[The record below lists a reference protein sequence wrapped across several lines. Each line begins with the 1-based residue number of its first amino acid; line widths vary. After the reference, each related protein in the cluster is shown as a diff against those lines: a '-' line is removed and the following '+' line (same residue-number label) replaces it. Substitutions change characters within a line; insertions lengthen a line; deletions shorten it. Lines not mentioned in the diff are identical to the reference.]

1 MAIIQISKIQHRTGA
16 NVDLPQ
22 LAEGEL
28 GFATDERRLYI
39 GNDPNLF
46 PPSGNATTTQTEI
59 LTEVSVLNWS
69 KIGGTANTQI
79 SLNGPVGNGQVLV
92 SNANTWVNAGGTSN
106 IKIDLGNANN
116 VVMRGGLN
124 GYVLT
129 TDGTG
134 NLTWEGT
141 GVGTFRIQDISK
153 TNPAVVTTIND
164 NTVVTGIP
172 LTIIG
177 VSGMTQISTA
187 GENGTNKYYGVKLT
201 NTTFSLYSDA
211 ALANAVNSTGF
222 TPAVSNTGN
231 IICSFYQA
239 GTGVPGGANTQI
251 QFQDTA
257 GLFGGSANL
266 TFNKDTN
273 NLALNGNANITR
285 ITTTLVTS
293 ANLIGSIGL
302 GAGNANPGNFTTVAA
317 NSTIS
322 ATGNVT
328 GGNLRTTGQIS
339 AGGVI
344 TAAGLNTLGNAN
356 IGNLSLTGI
365 VKGNLIPEVDLA
377 QNLGSPTQRWKEL
390 YLSGNTIYLGDTSIT
405 ANANGISSNV
415 LTAENANLGNLVNAN
430 FISATFTADSS
441 SQPNITTV
449 GTLTDLSV
457 QGTTSLGDVSNVRIT
472 GGFSDYTLITDGLG
486 NLSWS
491 PIVLPDI
498 VAGNTNQI
506 QYNVNDGLAAS
517 ANLTFTPATSTLQT
531 VTISATGNINGTNLN
546 ISNNII
552 SNSNIRG
559 ANISSTGT
567 VLANGNIQGAN
578 LFANTLISTAGNVN
592 ANVIF
597 SNSAN
602 LQGNVLANNLNAVN
616 AINANGNITGQNL
629 RTNGIVSANGNITG
643 ANLLT
648 SGNVSASGAVN
659 AEQVNAGN
667 ISVSGNIV
675 SNNLII
681 NNEISSTGN
690 ITSDNYI
697 LGNGAFLTGINLGNQ
712 SGLNQIVNG
721 TSNVSIPSVNGDVR
735 IGSGGVANV
744 VRVTNTGLSVTGNI
758 TATGTLSTG
767 GLSSGALSANGNIS
781 GTNLSTAGN
790 LSVTGNA
797 NVGPLGV
804 AGALSVGGAVTAAS
818 GSVVGQL
825 SVGGNIIGQNANL
838 GNLARANF
846 FQGDGSLLT
855 NLTIGAGTQ
864 LLNGSSNVT
873 VAANGNVSVGAGGV
887 ANVQT
892 VTSQGVA
899 VIGTFSANGNV
910 TGGNLIT
917 TGAVSASGN
926 LSANNVNAAGFLS
939 ASGNILGLN
948 INAAGN
954 ISASGNISATTNIT
968 AAGNLVAGNAILGNA
983 NVTGVISTVGVV
995 ANGNVTAAN
1004 LNATGNLSVTSN
1016 VNANNISITGNIVA
1030 AGNIGIQ
1037 NVNATS
1043 VTASGNVSAGNA
1055 TLGNSVTANFFLG
1068 NVRGNLF
1075 NGTTSIAVPSA
1086 NANVAISVNNT
1097 ANVVV
1102 ISQNTLAVTGTLSV
1116 TGSSNVNIVNANT
1129 VNVTTVNATT
1139 VNSSVISASGNVQG
1153 GNLSTAG
1160 NLTVA
1165 ANTNLANTTVTGQLS
1180 ATGNI
1185 VGGNLLTTG
1194 IISTTANVFANE
1206 LDANTAE
1213 IIGNVNAGNLVTSGA
1228 VTATGLVRGA
1238 TVSAVANIT
1247 AGNVVSANNLSAT
1260 TNLTVG
1266 NLANVANLISTTNI
1280 SAFGNVKSNIVN
1292 ANTLLINSA
1301 ATLNNLSVSNFVH
1314 SNLIPNIDD
1323 TYYLGIPSNSWHSL
1337 AVSNSGISIGQT
1349 SLTSNVNELTINAS
1363 NTIIP
1368 SAIVSDLLI
1377 GNYANFGDIGNLT
1390 ILGGNAGDV
1399 ISTNGNGNISFTNV
1413 LDIIPAAGG
1422 NTEIQFNDN
1431 GNFNASS
1438 ALRFFKSNGVTSGT
1452 FAGNASRLFGI
1463 VGANI
1468 TGQVAN
1474 AVVATTVTFPSQ
1486 ANITAVGNLSSL
1498 SVVGNLRAGNANLG
1512 NLAVANYLTGVLTS
1526 SNQPNITNL
1535 GNLNNL
1541 TVSNIAG
1548 VVDFEYTSNVTL
1560 GQISNLHIAGG
1571 LSNQYITTDGSG
1583 NLYWSSPVATSVI
1596 NGLSGM
1602 NVEQNGNIV
1611 FTVAGFGNRF
1621 RIEQSTF
1628 SSNVQGL
1635 FNEAVNFYSTVNLGT
1650 VANVRILGGQTGQ
1663 VLTTTGV
1670 AGQIGWASAPA
1681 TQSIVNGNSSI
1692 IVGPNTNI
1700 RVSVAGSPNVT
1711 QFTNAGI
1718 ITGVVSATGI
1728 VNTGLANLGN
1738 VSNVKIQGGN
1748 ANSILTTDGSGNL
1761 YFASA
1766 PIAPSIA
1773 NGLSNVTVDLSGN
1786 VRTSVAGT
1794 ANVFIVANTGITVNG
1809 RSNLGP
1815 VSNVTIT
1822 GGSANQLL
1830 STDGTGNLTWV
1841 ASPPTSQISNGTSNL
1856 TISQN
1861 GNLVAIATGT
1871 TALNISNL
1879 GINVFGS
1886 INATGNINTDIS
1898 KLKITGGVANRIL
1911 IAADTT
1917 GNLVWGNLPAA
1928 NQIVGGNSNVSVNPN
1943 ANVTIGV
1950 TGVANVVVVSSN
1962 RVNIAGDLAITGNA
1976 NLTGTDALNIPGG
1989 NAGDVLSTDG
1999 AGNLS
2004 FVTPSVGTA
2013 IVNGSSN
2020 VRIPTS
2026 ASNITFAVSGTPNV
2040 FVLSPQLANLTGNL
2054 SVTGNA
2060 NINGSVNLGSALSA
2074 SGNVIGSNLIT
2085 AGAVSAT
2092 GNITTSANLSVTGT
2106 ATVTGQLNTGAVT
2119 LGNLMSGSGNIS
2131 ITGNINGNNIIGNAL
2146 STTGNVN
2153 GNNVTAGANVNAGN
2167 VFVINTISAAGNIA
2181 AATNITAAGSMSAI
2195 GNITADG
2202 FIGNGALLT
2211 NVTANVARIA
2221 NGVSN
2226 INIPVAN
2233 GNISVTVGGAS
2244 VATISPG
2251 NFSITPDTGI
2261 GGNLSVFENITAGN
2275 RITANGN
2282 LSAAGN
2288 ITGSFLFGNGAFL
2301 TGVNTDIYNDSNV
2314 ANYLPNYTGN
2324 LGNVTNINASGII
2337 NTSGLR
2343 VSYLSV
2349 SSNTTLTTTRAGALI
2364 DVVNSSYQIILPTP
2378 VGNQGVNYTFRLRT
2392 FNQLVTL
2399 ITPSGTF
2406 EGSGYTGTG
2415 TIIISYNIGQF
2426 FYVYSDG
2433 ARYIISARIESE
2445 TGAGLRV
2452 RANVQSTS
2460 TTTGALV
2467 VTGGAGFSGNIYSG
2481 GNAVI
2486 SGALQIG
2493 GSFVAT
2499 AANITQVTG
2508 NIFGRNTSNIVIT
2521 NGDTGNGEI
2530 AIRAGGSIIQTINNA
2545 NVTVNGNIT
2554 AFGNVSASGNFT
2566 APFANITGNVTTPT
2580 LIVNTITSNAATPAN
2595 STTNIFAN
2603 SIRTANIIQANGSI
2617 ILGGLLGL
2625 HANGNITNVDNLQV
2639 SNVNA
2644 QNITAP
2650 VFNTGNISVSGNV
2663 VANGVI
2669 HSNNVGTG
2677 NNFRVGNS
2685 VWLGDLNTSDSLAV
2699 RSQQNPT
2706 VGYITFGSDKT
2717 AKLGRSGTAALT
2729 WDSNLSVGGTI
2740 TANNFVG
2747 NINVANTD
2755 LSANSFT
2762 SNTFTGGNFNGRLI
2776 TTVTGANVVE
2786 MIRANIAGPTNADYF
2801 SVDVGGTNQDFGYVS
2816 FNTGDNGSEPIFF
2829 RQYNGPNIQRQ
2840 VTLLDQS
2847 GNTSFPGNLS
2857 ANGNIAAGNL
2867 IGNLTAFI
2875 AAPQTANIINAVM
2888 AGSDYFRLQIG
2899 GNLSDQGYVAL
2910 DVGDEGTESIIFR
2923 QFTGSNFATELRR
2936 VTLLNAQ
2943 GNAIF
2948 PQTISA
2954 NGFLGTSLSV
2964 SGNITGANISG
2975 NISTTGNINAG
2986 NFIGNL
2992 NGTTANAVN
3001 HTGGNVS
3008 VTGSVFGN
3016 IHTGNTVSVTGT
3028 VTASSLV
3035 GNVSACAIAVTS
3047 LTGTTASLSGNI
3059 TANSFSSTSTGTGNN
3074 FAIGNRA
3081 FIGDINVA
3089 DTVIIKGQNN
3099 PANAFIIFGT
3109 GNNSQTLGRVGTNAL
3124 TYTGN
3129 FSATGDVIANN
3140 FVGNIN
3146 IGNADINAN
3155 SFTSNDFYGGNFF
3168 GTLTTN
3174 TITGSNTFQLIR
3186 SNVADNDFFRVVVGG
3201 TGVDQG
3207 YVSFDTGDGG
3217 NEPIYF
3223 RQYNGANIQ
3232 RTLTLLDSAGNT
3244 LLPGNLSTSANV
3256 TSNNFIGNL
3265 RSQPL
3270 LAAANANII
3279 SGSIATTDEFRIQVG
3294 GTGVSSGFMSLD
3306 TSTTNGIEDPI
3317 YVRQYNTNFSGQFGS
3332 LIRTL
3337 TLLDQNGN
3345 SIFPGNVS
3353 IQGNATLLSGLSVVG
3368 TISAPQ
3374 ISTTG
3379 SISTG
3384 QTISATGNI
3393 TTSSFLNAG
3402 TVSATGTIKGS
3413 VLSATGDVR
3422 ADVNISASG
3431 NITATNRVNA
3441 SLISATGNINAGAN
3455 ISAAGNIVG
3464 SSLIGNVSASAA
3476 SITSLTGTTVSV
3488 TGNVT
3493 GNIVV
3498 SNATGTG
3505 NNFRVGARAWI
3516 GEVNVNDT
3524 IIVQGQQNA
3533 ANGYII
3539 FGNGNNSQYLGR
3551 AGTGALTY
3559 TGDFSATGD
3568 IIANNFVGNIS
3579 IGNADVNANSFN
3591 SNNFFGGNFVGLL
3604 TTTNLTGTTNA
3615 NLILA
3620 NIASSDYFKLTVGG
3634 TALNQGFVAFDV
3646 GDDGTEQI
3654 LFRQYNGANVQNQVT
3669 LLDAAGNTTLPNSLS
3684 VTSNINLGG
3693 NISTSGNITANVING
3708 NVQVSVTGTTT
3719 ANVITASIATG
3730 DFFRLQVGGTGSD
3743 QGFAS
3748 LDIAD
3753 NGTEPIYVRQYVN
3766 VGGNAFGS
3774 ILRQATLLGASGQT
3788 ILPGDL
3794 SVGGNLS
3801 AAGNIVTTSNF
3812 TVANLSA
3819 TGNVLASQRISATG
3833 NITTASNI
3841 SAVGSI
3847 VGGSFSTT
3855 GTITSTSNIAGA
3867 NLTTSGQVSATGN
3880 ITGLN
3885 VITGNVSATG
3895 NVNAPNHIGTTV
3907 SVTGN
3912 ITGANLFGNL
3922 TATSAVITN
3931 STGTTVSVTG
3941 SVTGATV
3948 ISSATSTG
3956 QNFRVGT
3963 TTWLGDIG
3971 VVDTLML
3978 SSQGNAANGYIV
3990 FGNGNNSA
3998 KLGRAGTGPLTY
4010 SGDMSLTGN
4019 LTAGNVLANF
4029 SLTGDVNA
4037 NSFTSNN
4044 FFGGNLN
4051 GTLTCNTLTGTQTA
4065 NLILANIA
4073 TSDYFRV
4080 TVGGTAADSGFVS
4093 FDVGDNGNESIFFR
4107 QYTGASTITREIT
4120 LLDAAG
4126 NTSLPGNLS
4135 VVGNINTANNITA
4148 NSFIGNLS
4156 ISVSGTTTA
4165 NIINTTI
4172 AGNDYFRMQVGGTGP
4187 ESGFVSLDTANE
4199 GNEPIYVRQYIST
4212 QPNPYNAIN
4221 RQLTLLDSTGQTI
4234 LPGNL
4239 SVAGNTTLSNLS
4251 ATGNIVGNFVAPSL
4265 TGTSNANVIS
4275 GVIATDD
4282 YFRIQVG
4289 GTSANAGFLSIDT
4302 ADNGNEP
4309 IYVRQ
4314 YSTSGGNPFGS
4325 LTRELTLLDATGNTV
4340 VPGNLQISGA
4350 NSTQLVNGTIGSYR
4364 IGYRGHP
4371 VQTLNTSYTITVND
4385 PGLTLLF
4392 SGQSGGALL
4401 NIPTDATANLPLGSE
4416 IRIINGDA
4424 AQTIAVTPAIGV
4436 TMRYQGSTGSRILS
4450 TYADTSLIKVAA
4462 NTWFINGYGIT

>member
-46 PPSGNATTTQTEI
+46 PPSNTSVTTQTEI

-116 VVMRGGLN
+116 VIMRGGLN

-129 TDGTG
+129 TDGAG

-177 VSGMTQISTA
+177 VSGMTQIATA
-187 GENGTNKYYGVKLT
+187 GENSTNKYYGVKLT
-201 NTTFSLYSDA
+201 NKTFSLYSDP

-222 TPAVSNTGN
+222 TPAVANTGN

-293 ANLIGSIGL
+293 ANLVGSIGL

-322 ATGNVT
+322 ATGNIT

-365 VKGNLIPEVDLA
+365 VKGNLIPEVDLE
-377 QNLGSPTQRWKEL
+377 QNLGAPDKRWKEL
-390 YLSGNTIYLGDTSIT
+390 YLSGNTIYLGNTSIT
-405 ANANGISSNV
+405 SDANGISSNV
-415 LTAENANLGNLVNAN
+415 LTAENANLGNLINAN

-449 GTLTDLSV
+449 GTLTGLDV
-457 QGTTSLGDVSNVRIT
+457 AGITNLGDVSNVRIT
-472 GGFSDYTLITDGLG
+472 GGYPDYTLITDGLG
-486 NLSWS
+486 NLAWG

-517 ANLTFTPATSTLQT
+517 PNLTFTPATSTLQT
-531 VTISATGNINGTNLN
+531 VTISATGNINSANLN

-552 SNSNIRG
+552 SSSNIRG

-597 SNSAN
+597 SNTAN
-602 LQGNVLANNLNAVN
+602 FTG
-616 AINANGNITGQNL
+616 NGNITGQNL
-629 RTNGIVSANGNITG
+629 RTAGVVSANGNITG

-648 SGNVSASGAVN
+648 SGNVSTSGAVN
-659 AEQVNAGN
+659 AVQVNAGN

-675 SNNLII
+675 SNNLIV

-758 TATGTLSTG
+758 TANGTLSVG
-767 GLSSGALSANGNIS
+767 ALSSGALTANGNIS
-781 GTNLSTAGN
+781 GTNLSGTGN
-790 LSVTGNA
+790 LSITGNA

-804 AGALSVGGAVTAAS
+804 GGALSVGGIVTAAS

-864 LLNGSSNVT
+864 LLNGTSNVT

-887 ANVQT
+887 ANVQ
-892 VTSQGVA
+892 VVSSQGVA
-899 VIGTFSANGNV
+899 VIGTLSANGNV

-917 TGAVSASGN
+917 TGVVSASGN
-926 LSANNVNAAGFLS
+926 LFANNVNAAGFLS

-954 ISASGNISATTNIT
+954 ISATGSISTTANIT
-968 AAGNLVAGNAILGNA
+968 AAGNFAANNATLGNA

-1004 LNATGNLSVTSN
+1004 LNATGNLSVASN
-1016 VNANNISITGNIVA
+1016 VNANNISITGNVLA
-1030 AGNIGIQ
+1030 AGNITIQ
-1037 NVNATS
+1037 NVSATS
-1043 VTASGNVSAGNA
+1043 VTATGNVSASNA
-1055 TLGNSVTANFFLG
+1055 TLGNAVTANFFLG

-1075 NGTTSIAVPSA
+1075 NGTTSIIVPAA

-1097 ANVVV
+1097 TNVVV
-1102 ISQNTLAVTGTLSV
+1102 VTQNTLAITGNLSA
-1116 TGSSNVNIVNANT
+1116 TGNANVNIVNANT
-1129 VNVTTVNATT
+1129 ANVTTVNAGA
-1139 VNSSVISASGNVQG
+1139 VNSSTISASGTVQAA
-1153 GNLSTAG
+1153 NLSTAG
-1160 NLTVA
+1160 NLTVG
-1165 ANTNLANTTVTGQLS
+1165 ANSNLANTTITGQLS
-1180 ATGNI
+1180 VTANI
-1185 VGGNLLTTG
+1185 IGGNLLTAG
-1194 IISTTANVFANE
+1194 SVSTSANV
-1206 LDANTAE
+1206 DAN
-1213 IIGNVNAGNLVTSGA
+1213 IINSNTENVTGNATVGNLISNGV

-1238 TVSAVANIT
+1238 NISAVANIT
-1247 AGNVVSANNLSAT
+1247 AGNVVSANNIT
-1260 TNLTVG
+1260 TSNNLTVG

-1280 SAFGNVKSNIVN
+1280 SAYGNVKSNIVN
-1292 ANTLLINSA
+1292 ANTLVINA
-1301 ATLNNLSVSNFVH
+1301 NATLNNLSVSSFVQ
-1314 SNLIPNIDD
+1314 SNLIPNVDD
-1323 TYYLGIPSNSWHSL
+1323 AYYLGIPSNSWHSL
-1337 AVSNSGISIGQT
+1337 AVSDSGISIGQT
-1349 SLTSNVNELTINAS
+1349 SLTANVTELTITAT

-1368 SAIVSDLLI
+1368 SASLTDLNVA
-1377 GNYANFGDIGNLT
+1377 NYANLGFVSNLR

-1399 ISTNGNGNISFTNV
+1399 LSTDGNGIVSYANV
-1413 LDIIPAAGG
+1413 LTIVPAAGG

-1431 GNFNASS
+1431 GDFNASPS
-1438 ALRFFKSNGVTSGT
+1438 LRFYKSNGVTSGT

-1463 VGANI
+1463 TGANI
-1468 TGQVAN
+1468 TGQVPN

-1512 NLAVANYLTGVLTS
+1512 NLAVANFLTGVLTS
-1526 SNQPNITNL
+1526 SNQPNITNI

-1548 VVDFEYTSNVTL
+1548 VVNFEYTSNVTL

-1635 FNEAVNFYSTVNLGT
+1635 FNEAVSFYSTVSLGT
-1650 VANVRILGGQTGQ
+1650 VANIRILGGQTGQ

-1681 TQSIVNGNSSI
+1681 TQSIVNGNSNI
-1692 IVGPNTNI
+1692 VVGPNTNI
-1700 RVSVAGSPNVT
+1700 RVSVAGTPNVVYFT
-1711 QFTNAGI
+1711 QFGI
-1718 ITGVVSATGI
+1718 ETGVLRTTDI
-1728 VNTGLANLGN
+1728 INTNLARLGN
-1738 VSNVKIQGGN
+1738 VANVKIYGGN
-1748 ANSILTTDGSGNL
+1748 ANGILTTDGTGNL
-1761 YFASA
+1761 FFASA
-1766 PIAPSIA
+1766 PIAPTIA
-1773 NGLSNVTVDLSGN
+1773 NGLSNVTVDLSGD

-1794 ANVFIVANTGITVNG
+1794 PNVFIVANTGITVNG
-1809 RSNLGP
+1809 RSNLG
-1815 VSNVTIT
+1815 SNANVIIT
-1822 GGSANQLL
+1822 GGGANQLL
-1830 STDGTGNLTWV
+1830 STDGTGNLSWV
-1841 ASPPTSQISNGTSNL
+1841 SSPPTSQISNGTSNL

-1861 GNLVAIATGT
+1861 GNIVAVATGT

-1879 GINVFGS
+1879 GINVNGA
-1886 INATGNINTDIS
+1886 INATGNINTDINR
-1898 KLKITGGVANRIL
+1898 LKITGGVANRIL
-1911 IAADTT
+1911 IAADAN
-1917 GNLVWGNLPAA
+1917 GNLAWGTLPAA
-1928 NQIVGGNSNVSVNPN
+1928 NQIAGGNSNVSVNPN

-1950 TGVANVVVVSSN
+1950 TGVPNVVVVSSN
-1962 RVNIAGDLAITGNA
+1962 RVNITGDLSVIGNA
-1976 NLTGTDALNIPGG
+1976 NLANIDSLNIPGG

-1999 AGNLS
+1999 TGNLS
-2004 FVTPSVGTA
+2004 FVTPSVGTS

-2020 VRIPTS
+2020 VRIPAS

-2060 NINGSVNLGSALSA
+2060 NINGNVNLGSALSA
-2074 SGNVIGSNLIT
+2074 AGNVIGSNLIT
-2085 AGAVSAT
+2085 AGAVTAT
-2092 GNITTSANLSVTGT
+2092 GNISTSLNLSVTGS
-2106 ATVTGQLNTGAVT
+2106 ATVTGQLNTGVVT

-2131 ITGNINGNNIIGNAL
+2131 ITGNITGNRILGNTL
-2146 STTGNVN
+2146 STTGDIT
-2153 GNNVTAGANVNAGN
+2153 GNNLVAGANANVGN
-2167 VFVINTISAAGNIA
+2167 LFATNTVSAAGNIA
-2181 AATNITAAGSMSAI
+2181 AATNITAAGSISAI
-2195 GNITADG
+2195 GNITADR

-2233 GNISVTVGGAS
+2233 GNITVTVGGAS

-2275 RITANGN
+2275 RITANGTIT
-2282 LSAAGN
+2282 AVGN
-2288 ITGSFLFGNGAFL
+2288 ITGNYLFGNGAFL
-2301 TGVNTDIYNDSNV
+2301 TGVNTDIYNDANV

-2324 LGNVTNINASGII
+2324 ISSVNNITASGIV

-2343 VSYLSV
+2343 VSYLST
-2349 SSNTTLTTTRAGALI
+2349 SSNTTLTANRAGALV

-2378 VGNQGVNYTFRLRT
+2378 VGNQGVNFTFRLRQSGQ
-2392 FNQLVTL
+2392 FVTL

-2415 TIIISYNIGQF
+2415 TVIISYAIGQF

-2433 ARYIISARIESE
+2433 SKYIISARIESE

-2452 RANVQSTS
+2452 RTGVQSTS

-2499 AANITQVTG
+2499 GANITQVTG
-2508 NIFGRNTSNIVIT
+2508 NVFGRTTSNIVIT

-2530 AIRAGGSIIQTINNA
+2530 AIRAGGAIIQTINNA

-2554 AFGNVSASGNFT
+2554 ATGNISASGNFA
-2566 APFANITGNVTTPT
+2566 APFANVTGNVTTPT
-2580 LIVNTITSNAATPAN
+2580 IIVNTITSNATNNAN

-2603 SIRTANIIQANGSI
+2603 SVTAGLLSANGSVVVNNLI
-2617 ILGGLLGL
+2617 GI
-2625 HANGNITNVDNLQV
+2625 HANGNITNVQNLQV

-2663 VANGVI
+2663 VANGVV

-2685 VWLGDLNTSDSLAV
+2685 VWLGDRNTSDSLAV
-2699 RSQQNPT
+2699 RGQQNDT
-2706 VGYITFGSDKT
+2706 VGYVTFGSDST
-2717 AKLGRSGTAALT
+2717 AKLGRSGTGPLT
-2729 WDSNLSVGGTI
+2729 WNSNLSVSGTI

-2776 TTVTGANVVE
+2776 TTVTGANTVE

-2816 FNTGDNGSEPIFF
+2816 FNTGDNGSEPIYF
-2829 RQYNGPNIQRQ
+2829 RQYNGSNIQRQ

-2847 GNTSFPGNLS
+2847 GNTTFPGNIS
-2857 ANGNIAAGNL
+2857 TTGNVAASNL

-2875 AAPQTANIINAVM
+2875 GAPQTANIINAVM
-2888 AGSDYFRLQIG
+2888 AGSDAFRLQIG

-2910 DVGDEGTESIIFR
+2910 DVGDENTESIIFR
-2923 QFTGSNFATELRR
+2923 QFAGANFATEIRR
-2936 VTLLNAQ
+2936 VTLLNSQ
-2943 GNAIF
+2943 GNATF
-2948 PQTISA
+2948 PQTVSA
-2954 NGFLGTSLSV
+2954 TGFLGTSLSV
-2964 SGNITGANISG
+2964 SGSITGATISG
-2975 NISTTGNINAG
+2975 TISTTGNINAG
-2986 NFIGNL
+2986 NFVGNL
-2992 NGTTANAVN
+2992 SATLANATVFN
-3001 HTGGNVS
+3001 GASINLTSSANVAQ
-3008 VTGSVFGN
+3008 GSVIAN
-3016 IHTGNTVSVTGT
+3016 VYAGNTVSVTGT
-3028 VTASSLV
+3028 ISGSSLIGNLTASAS
-3035 GNVSACAIAVTS
+3035 NVTS
-3047 LTGTTASLSGNI
+3047 RTGGNISVTGNI
-3059 TANSFSSTSTGTGNN
+3059 TANNVSTVSDGTGNN
-3074 FAIGNRA
+3074 YAVGNDA
-3081 FIGDINVA
+3081 FIGDANVA
-3089 DTVIIKGQNN
+3089 DTILIKGQSN
-3099 PANAFIIFGT
+3099 PGNGFIIFGT
-3109 GNNSQTLGRVGTNAL
+3109 ANNSQTLGRSGTGPL

-3129 FSATGDVIANN
+3129 ISATGTITANN
-3140 FVGNIN
+3140 FVGNFN
-3146 IGNADINAN
+3146 IAGSDLTAN
-3155 SFTSNDFYGGNFF
+3155 SFTGNNYYGGNFF
-3168 GTLTTN
+3168 GKLTTN
-3174 TITGSNTFQLIR
+3174 TITGSNTAEIIR
-3186 SNVADNDFFRVVVGG
+3186 SNIADNDYFRVIVGG
-3201 TGVDQG
+3201 TGTDQG
-3207 YVSFDTGDGG
+3207 YVSFETGDGG

-3223 RQYNGANIQ
+3223 RQYNGATIQNEVTLLDSTGNSIFENITANNFVGNLRVTTPTVFTNTSIVSGTMASTDGFRLVIGGSATNQ
-3232 RTLTLLDSAGNT
+3232 GFVNIDTTDGSSNSPTPITFRQFSGLAYNSLVRTLTLLDNNGNSVFPGNITASGNVSA
-3244 LLPGNLSTSANV
+3244 LGNLSVSGNITVPQLNAGGNISTS
-3256 TSNNFIGNL
+3256 GN
-3265 RSQPL
+3265 
-3270 LAAANANII
+3270 
-3279 SGSIATTDEFRIQVG
+3279 
-3294 GTGVSSGFMSLD
+3294 
-3306 TSTTNGIEDPI
+3306 
-3317 YVRQYNTNFSGQFGS
+3317 
-3332 LIRTL
+3332 
-3337 TLLDQNGN
+3337 
-3345 SIFPGNVS
+3345 
-3353 IQGNATLLSGLSVVG
+3353 
-3368 TISAPQ
+3368 ISAA
-3374 ISTTG
+3374 
-3379 SISTG
+3379 
-3384 QTISATGNI
+3384 QTISAIGNI
-3393 TTSSFLNAG
+3393 NTSSTLNAT
-3402 TVSATGTIKGS
+3402 TVSATGSIISSTTIRGAT
-3413 VLSATGDVR
+3413 LSATGEVS
-3422 ADVNISASG
+3422 VNGNISAVGNLTANRVSVTLVTATG
-3431 NITATNRVNA
+3431 NISAGVN
-3441 SLISATGNINAGAN
+3441 LSATGNVQG
-3455 ISAAGNIVG
+3455 GT
-3464 SSLIGNVSASAA
+3464 LIGNVSASAA
-3476 SITSLTGTTVSV
+3476 SITSLTGTSASL
-3488 TGNVT
+3488 T
-3493 GNIVV
+3493 GNITGGILI
-3498 SNATGTG
+3498 STATGTG
-3505 NNFRVGARAWI
+3505 QNFRIGSRAWI

-3524 IIVQGQQNA
+3524 LIVTGQQNA

-3539 FGNGNNSQYLGR
+3539 FGNGNNSQSLGR
-3551 AGTGALTY
+3551 AGTGPLTY
-3559 TGDFSATGD
+3559 SGDMSLSGNVT
-3568 IIANNFVGNIS
+3568 ANNFAGNIN
-3579 IGNADVNANSFN
+3579 IGNADISANSFT
-3591 SNNFFGGNFVGLL
+3591 SNNFYGGNFNGLL
-3604 TTTNLTGTTNA
+3604 TSNTLIGSANG

-3620 NIASSDYFKLTVGG
+3620 NMATNDYFRLTIGG
-3634 TALNQGFVAFDV
+3634 TGVNQGFASFDV
-3646 GDDGTEQI
+3646 GDDGTEPI
-3654 LFRQYNGANVQNQVT
+3654 YFRQYNGANIQNQVT
-3669 LLDAAGNTTLPNSLS
+3669 LLDAVGNTILPNSLS
-3684 VTSNINLGG
+3684 VTSNITLGGSISLGG

-3708 NVQVSVTGTTT
+3708 NLQVSVSGTTS
-3719 ANVITASIATG
+3719 ANVISAAMASG
-3730 DFFRLQVGGTGSD
+3730 DNFRLQVGGTGTD

-3753 NGTEPIYVRQYVN
+3753 NGNEPVYVRQYVN
-3766 VGGNAFGS
+3766 VAGNAFGS
-3774 ILRQATLLGASGQT
+3774 ILRQATLLGSSGET
-3788 ILPGDL
+3788 IFPGDL

-3847 VGGSFSTT
+3847 IGGSFSTAGIISAT
-3855 GTITSTSNIAGA
+3855 ANITAG
-3867 NLTTSGQVSATGN
+3867 NLTTAGQVSATGN
-3880 ITGLN
+3880 ITGAN
-3885 VITGNVSATG
+3885 VIAGNLSATG
-3895 NVNAPNHIGTTV
+3895 NVNAPTHIGTTV
-3907 SVTGN
+3907 SVSGN

-3922 TATSAVITN
+3922 SATSAVITN

-3941 SVTGATV
+3941 SVTGGTV
-3948 ISSATSTG
+3948 VSSATGTG

-4010 SGDMSLTGN
+4010 SGDMSLSGN

-4080 TVGGTAADSGFVS
+4080 TVGGTAADNGFVS

-4107 QYTGASTITREIT
+4107 QYTGASTVTREIT

-4135 VVGNINTANNITA
+4135 VVGNITTANSITANNF
-4148 NSFIGNLS
+4148 NGNLN
-4156 ISVSGTTTA
+4156 ISVAGSTTA

-4172 AGNDYFRMQVGGTGP
+4172 AGSDYFRLQVGGTGP
-4187 ESGFVSLDTANE
+4187 ELGFVSLDTAND

-4221 RQLTLLDSTGQTI
+4221 RQLTLLDSNGQTI

-4239 SVAGNTTLSNLS
+4239 SVAGTTTVVNLTAS
-4251 ATGNIVGNFVAPSL
+4251 GSL
-4265 TGTSNANVIS
+4265 TGAFISPTLTGTANANVLL
-4275 GVIATDD
+4275 GTIATDD
-4282 YFRIQVG
+4282 YYRIQVG

-4314 YSTSGGNPFGS
+4314 YTTGGSGPFTTV
-4325 LTRELTLLDATGNTV
+4325 TRELALLDNTGNTSL
-4340 VPGNLQISGA
+4340 PGNLIINGS
-4350 NSTQLVNGTIGSYR
+4350 NSTQFVSALGSAYR
-4364 IGYRGHP
+4364 IGYRGYP
-4371 VQTLNTSYTITVND
+4371 VQSLSTSYTVTVND

-4392 SGQSGGALL
+4392 SGQSGGTLL
-4401 NIPTDATANLPLGSE
+4401 NIPTNLSAAIAIGAE
-4416 IRIINGDA
+4416 MRIINNDA
-4424 AQTIAVTPAIGV
+4424 SQSITVQPAIG
-4436 TMRYQGSTGSRILS
+4436 TTLRYQGGTGARILS
-4450 TYADTSLIKVAA
+4450 TFADVTLIKVATD
-4462 NTWFINGYGIT
+4462 TWYINGYGIT

>member
-164 NTVVTGIP
+164 NTIVTGVS

-187 GENGTNKYYGVKLT
+187 GENNTNKYYGVKLT
-201 NTTFSLYSDA
+201 SKTFSLYSDP

-266 TFNKDTN
+266 TFNKNTN

-293 ANLIGSIGL
+293 GNLVGSVGL

-322 ATGNVT
+322 ATGNIT

-344 TAAGLNTLGNAN
+344 TTAGLNTLGGAN
-356 IGNLSLTGI
+356 IGNLSLTG
-365 VKGNLIPEVDLA
+365 VVRGNFIPELDIQQDLGNA
-377 QNLGSPTQRWKEL
+377 TNRWRSL
-390 YLSGNTIYLGDTSIT
+390 YLSGNTIFLGNTSISSD
-405 ANANGISSNV
+405 ANGISSNTV
-415 LTAENANLGNLVNAN
+415 TAENANISNTVYAN
-430 FISATFTADSS
+430 FVSAIITADSS
-441 SQPNITTV
+441 AQPNITTV
-449 GTLTDLSV
+449 GTLTGLEV
-457 QGTTSLGDVSNVRIT
+457 AGITNLGDVSNIRID
-472 GGFSDYTLITDGLG
+472 GGFPDYTLITDGLG

-498 VAGNTNQI
+498 VAGSTNQI

-517 ANLTFTPATSTLQT
+517 PNLTFNPATSTLQS
-531 VTISATGNINGTNLN
+531 VTISATGNINVGNLN
-546 ISNNII
+546 SSNNII
-552 SNSNIRG
+552 ANGNVRG
-559 ANISSTGT
+559 LNISSTGN
-567 VLANGNIQGAN
+567 VLANANITGAN

-597 SNSAN
+597 VNTAN
-602 LQGNVLANNLNAVN
+602 LTGNVNTSNLNAASN
-616 AINANGNITGQNL
+616 IIANGNVSGQNL
-629 RTNGIVSANGNITG
+629 RTTGVVSANGNITG

-648 SGNVSASGAVN
+648 SGNVSVTGAVN
-659 AEQVNAGN
+659 STQLNAGN

-721 TSNVSIPSVNGDVR
+721 TSNVSIPNLNGDVR

-781 GTNLSTAGN
+781 GTNLSTTGA
-790 LSVTGNA
+790 LSVAGSA

-804 AGALSVGGAVTAAS
+804 AGALSVGGVVTAAS

-825 SVGGNIIGQNANL
+825 SVGGNVIGQNANL

-864 LLNGSSNVT
+864 IVNGTSNVT
-873 VAANGNVSVGAGGV
+873 VAANGNVSIGSGGV
-887 ANVQT
+887 ANVQ
-892 VTSQGVA
+892 VINSQGVA
-899 VIGTFSANGNV
+899 VIGTLSATANV
-910 TGGNLIT
+910 TGGNLVT
-917 TGAVSASGN
+917 TGNVSASGN
-926 LSANNVNAAGFLS
+926 LSANNVNVAGFLS
-939 ASGNILGLN
+939 ASGSILGLN

-954 ISASGNISATTNIT
+954 ISATGSISTTANIT
-968 AAGNLVAGNAILGNA
+968 AAGNFTANNATLGNA

-995 ANGNVTAAN
+995 ATGNVVATN

-1030 AGNIGIQ
+1030 AGNLALQ
-1037 NVNATS
+1037 NISANSITS
-1043 VTASGNVSAGNA
+1043 TGSITAGNA
-1055 TLGNSVTANFFLG
+1055 NLGNSVTANFFLG

-1075 NGTTSIAVPSA
+1075 NGTTSIVVPSA
-1086 NANVAISVNNT
+1086 NANVAVSVNNT
-1097 ANVVV
+1097 TNVVV
-1102 ISQNTLAVTGTLSV
+1102 ISQNTLAVTGILSV
-1116 TGSSNVNIVNANT
+1116 TGNSNLSTINVSTANI
-1129 VNVTTVNATT
+1129 TTVNATT
-1139 VNSSVISASGNVQG
+1139 VNAAVLIGSSI
-1153 GNLSTAG
+1153 T
-1160 NLTVA
+1160 
-1165 ANTNLANTTVTGQLS
+1165 

-1185 VGGNLLTTG
+1185 QTSNLLTTG
-1194 IISTTANVFANE
+1194 NLSIAGNSNLANAQLSGFITAAGTITGANLIS
-1206 LDANTAE
+1206 DNTISA
-1213 IIGNVNAGNLVTSGA
+1213 IGNVNAGNVNSANIISAIGNISGQNLS
-1228 VTATGLVRGA
+1228 ATGLVRGGNI
-1238 TVSAVANIT
+1238 SAVANVNAANII
-1247 AGNVVSANNLSAT
+1247 SANISVT
-1260 TNLTVG
+1260 SNLTVS
-1266 NLANVANLISTTNI
+1266 NLANVGNLISTSNI
-1280 SAFGNVKSNIVN
+1280 SAFSNVKSDNLI
-1292 ANTLLINSA
+1292 ANTLLINSL
-1301 ATLNNLSVSNFVH
+1301 ATLNNLSVTNFVR
-1314 SNLIPNIDD
+1314 SNLVPNVTG
-1323 TYYLGIPSNSWHSL
+1323 TYNLGIPANSWRSL
-1337 AVSNSGISIGQT
+1337 AVSNIGVSIGQT
-1349 SLTSNVNELTINAS
+1349 SITSNN
-1363 NTIIP
+1363 
-1368 SAIVSDLLI
+1368 D
-1377 GNYANFGDIGNLT
+1377 NLT
-1390 ILGGNAGDV
+1390 ISANNTT
-1399 ISTNGNGNISFTNV
+1399 ISSIVAGNISVANLANLGNIDNV
-1413 LDIIPAAGG
+1413 KIIGGAINDVITTDGNGTLSFANILNIVPAAGS
-1422 NTEIQFNDN
+1422 NTEIQFNDD

-1463 VGANI
+1463 TGANI
-1468 TGQVAN
+1468 TGQVPN
-1474 AVVATTVTFPSQ
+1474 ALVATTVSLASQ

-1498 SVVGNLRAGNANLG
+1498 NVVGTLRAGNANLG
-1512 NLAVANYLTGVLTS
+1512 NFAIANFFTGVLTS
-1526 SNQPNITNL
+1526 SNQPNITNI
-1535 GNLNNL
+1535 GSLNNL

-1548 VVDFEYTSNVTL
+1548 TVNFEFTSNVTL
-1560 GQISNLHIAGG
+1560 GQISNLHIDGG
-1571 LSNQYITTDGSG
+1571 MNGQYMTTDGSG
-1583 NLYWSSPVATSVI
+1583 SLYWSTPIAAGVA
-1596 NGLSGM
+1596 NGLSNM
-1602 NVEQNGNIV
+1602 TIEQNGNIS
-1611 FTVAGFGNRF
+1611 FQVAGFANRF
-1621 RIEQSTF
+1621 RIQESSF
-1628 SSNVQGL
+1628 SALTQGL
-1635 FNEAVNFYSTVNLGT
+1635 FFESVNFFSTVNLGT
-1650 VANVRILGGQTGQ
+1650 IANVRILGGQTGQ

-1681 TQSIVNGNSSI
+1681 TQSIVNGNSNI
-1692 IVGPNTNI
+1692 VVGPNTNI

-1718 ITGVVSATGI
+1718 ITGIVSATGVI
-1728 VNTGLANLGN
+1728 NTGLANLGN

-1748 ANSILTTDGSGNL
+1748 ANGILTTDGAGNL
-1761 YFASA
+1761 FFASA

-1773 NGLSNVTVDLSGN
+1773 NGLSNITVDLSGN

-1794 ANVFIVANTGITVNG
+1794 ANVFVVANTGITVNG

-1830 STDGTGNLTWV
+1830 STDGTGTLSWV
-1841 ASPPTSQISNGTSNL
+1841 SSPPTSQISNGTSNL

-1861 GNLVAIATGT
+1861 GNLVAVATGT

-1879 GINVFGS
+1879 GINVFGA
-1886 INATGNINTDIS
+1886 INATGNINTDID

-1911 IAADTT
+1911 IAADAT
-1917 GNLVWGNLPAA
+1917 GNLAWGTLPAS

-1950 TGVANVVVVSSN
+1950 TGVPNVVVVSSN
-1962 RVNIAGDLAITGNA
+1962 RVNIAGDLTISGNA
-1976 NLTGTDALNIPGG
+1976 NLTSADALNIPGG

-2020 VRIPTS
+2020 VRIPSS
-2026 ASNITFAVSGTPNV
+2026 ASNITFAVGGTPNV

-2060 NINGSVNLGSALSA
+2060 NINGNINLGSTLSTA
-2074 SGNVIGSNLIT
+2074 GNVVAQNLTTPGI
-2085 AGAVSAT
+2085 VSAT
-2092 GNITTSANLSVTGT
+2092 GNITTSQNLSVTGG
-2106 ATVTGQLNTGAVT
+2106 ATVIGQLTTGAVT

-2131 ITGNINGNNIIGNAL
+2131 LTGNITGNRILGNTL
-2146 STTGNVN
+2146 STTGDIT
-2153 GNNVTAGANVNAGN
+2153 GNNVVAGANVNAGN

-2195 GNITADG
+2195 GNITADR

-2211 NVTANVARIA
+2211 NVTANVSRIA

-2301 TGVNTDIYNDSNV
+2301 TGVNTQIYNDANV

-2337 NTSGLR
+2337 NTSGLQ

-2349 SSNTTLTTTRAGALI
+2349 SSNTTLTTTRAGALV
-2364 DVVNSSYQIILPTP
+2364 DVVNSSYNIILPTP
-2378 VGNQGVNYTFRLRT
+2378 VGNQGVNFTFRLRT
-2392 FNQLVTL
+2392 AGQFVTL

-2415 TIIISYNIGQF
+2415 TVIISYNIGQF

-2452 RANVQSTS
+2452 RTGVQSVS

-2486 SGALQIG
+2486 AGGLQIG
-2493 GSFVAT
+2493 GSFNAV
-2499 AANITQVTG
+2499 AANITQITG
-2508 NIFGRNTSNIVIT
+2508 NVFGRTTSNIVIT

-2530 AIRAGGSIIQTINNA
+2530 AIRAGGAIIQTINNA

-2554 AFGNVSASGNFT
+2554 ATGNISASGNFT
-2566 APFANITGNVTTPT
+2566 APFANVTGNVTTPT
-2580 LIVNTITSNAATPAN
+2580 IIVNTITSNATNNAN

-2603 SIRTANIIQANGSI
+2603 SITTANMSANGSI

-2625 HANGNITNVDNLQV
+2625 HANGNITNVQNLQV

-2685 VWLGDLNTSDSLAV
+2685 VWLGDRNTSDSLAV
-2699 RSQQNPT
+2699 RSQQNDT
-2706 VGYITFGSDKT
+2706 VGYVTFGSDST
-2717 AKLGRSGTAALT
+2717 AKLGRSGTGPLT
-2729 WDSNLSVGGTI
+2729 WNANLSVGGTI

-2840 VTLLDQS
+2840 VTLLDQN
-2847 GNTSFPGNLS
+2847 GNTSFPGSIS
-2857 ANGNIAAGNL
+2857 ANGNVAATNL

-2875 AAPQTANIINAVM
+2875 PAPQTANIINAVM
-2888 AGSDYFRLQIG
+2888 AGSDAFRLQIG

-2923 QFTGSNFATELRR
+2923 QFTGANFASESRR
-2936 VTLLNAQ
+2936 VTLLDSQ
-2943 GNAIF
+2943 GNATF
-2948 PQTISA
+2948 PQTVSA
-2954 NGFLGTSLSV
+2954 TGFLGTSLSV
-2964 SGNITGANISG
+2964 SGTITGGTITG
-2975 NISTTGNINAG
+2975 TISTTGNINAG
-2986 NFIGNL
+2986 NFVGNL
-2992 NGTTANAVN
+2992 SATNSNATN
-3001 HTGGNVS
+3001 YTGGNIS
-3008 VTGSVFGN
+3008 VTGNISATANVFAN
-3016 IHTGNTVSVTGT
+3016 VYTGNTVSVFGT
-3028 VTASSLV
+3028 VSAPNLVGNLTASSSNV
-3035 GNVSACAIAVTS
+3035 TNHTGGNISVTGNV
-3047 LTGTTASLSGNI
+3047 
-3059 TANSFSSTSTGTGNN
+3059 TANNIITTSNGTGNN
-3074 FAIGNRA
+3074 IAVGNDA
-3081 FIGDINVA
+3081 FIGDINIA
-3089 DTVIIKGQNN
+3089 DTLIIKGQTN
-3099 PANAFIIFGT
+3099 PAAGFIVFGT
-3109 GNNSQTLGRVGTNAL
+3109 GNNSQSLGRSGTGAL

-3129 FSATGDVIANN
+3129 LSATGTITANN
-3140 FVGNIN
+3140 FVGNFN
-3146 IGNADINAN
+3146 IAGSDLTAN
-3155 SFTSNDFYGGNFF
+3155 SFTGNNYFGGNFV

-3186 SNVADNDFFRVVVGG
+3186 SNVADNDYFRVIVGG
-3201 TGVDQG
+3201 TGTDQG
-3207 YVSFDTGDGG
+3207 YVSFETGDQG

-3223 RQYNGANIQ
+3223 RQYNGANIDHEV
-3232 RTLTLLDSAGNT
+3232 TLLDA
-3244 LLPGNLSTSANV
+3244 
-3256 TSNNFIGNL
+3256 
-3265 RSQPL
+3265 
-3270 LAAANANII
+3270 
-3279 SGSIATTDEFRIQVG
+3279 
-3294 GTGVSSGFMSLD
+3294 
-3306 TSTTNGIEDPI
+3306 
-3317 YVRQYNTNFSGQFGS
+3317 
-3332 LIRTL
+3332 
-3337 TLLDQNGN
+3337 NGN
-3345 SIFPGNVS
+3345 SIFENVIANNFVGNLSVTTPSQFANTNIVSGIMASNDGFRIQISGSGSGQGNAYIDTTDGSGFAPTPIIFRQFSGLTYTSEVRSLTLLDRNGNTVLPGRLTAAGNVS
-3353 IQGNATLLSGLSVVG
+3353 FLQNLSVQGVI
-3368 TISAPQ
+3368 TTPQ

-3379 SISTG
+3379 
-3384 QTISATGNI
+3384 NI
-3393 TTSSFLNAG
+3393 TTSQ
-3402 TVSATGTIKGS
+3402 TITS
-3413 VLSATGDVR
+3413 QT
-3422 ADVNISASG
+3422 ISASG
-3431 NITATNRVNA
+3431 NIDTSSSLNAIFVSAIGTVRGDILSATGSISTAGAANVGSINSTGIISTTANVN
-3441 SLISATGNINAGAN
+3441 SLNVNTGGITATGNIR
-3455 ISAAGNIVG
+3455 G
-3464 SSLIGNVSASAA
+3464 SNLIGNVTATAISA
-3476 SITSLTGTTVSV
+3476 TSVTGTTSSV

-3493 GNIVV
+3493 GSILI
-3498 SNATGTG
+3498 STATGTG
-3505 NNFRVGARAWI
+3505 NNFRVGSRAWL
-3516 GEVNVNDT
+3516 GEVNINDT
-3524 IIVQGQQNA
+3524 IIIQGQQNA

-3539 FGNGNNSQYLGR
+3539 FGNANNSQSLGR
-3551 AGTGALTY
+3551 SGTNALTY
-3559 TGDFSATGD
+3559 TGDFSANGT
-3568 IIANNFVGNIS
+3568 ITANNFVGNIN
-3579 IGNADVNANSFN
+3579 IGTADVNANSFT
-3591 SNNFFGGNFVGLL
+3591 SNNFYGGNFFGKL
-3604 TTTNLTGTTNA
+3604 TTNTITGSNTA
-3615 NLILA
+3615 EIIRS
-3620 NIASSDYFKLTVGG
+3620 NIADNDYFRVIVGG
-3634 TALNQGFVAFDV
+3634 TGTNQGYVSFET
-3646 GDDGTEQI
+3646 GDDGTEPI
-3654 LFRQYNGANVQNQVT
+3654 IFRQYNGGTIQNQLT
-3669 LLDAAGNTTLPNSLS
+3669 LLDAVGNTLLPNSLI

-3693 NISTSGNITANVING
+3693 NVSTSGNITANVINANLQASVSGTNTG
-3708 NVQVSVTGTTT
+3708 NIVQ
-3719 ANVITASIATG
+3719 ATMAG
-3730 DFFRLQVGGTGSD
+3730 FDFFRLQVGGTGSD
-3743 QGFAS
+3743 QGFVS
-3748 LDIAD
+3748 LDTAD
-3753 NGTEPIYVRQYVN
+3753 NGNEPVYVRQYVN
-3766 VGGNAFGS
+3766 ISGNPFGS
-3774 ILRQATLLGASGQT
+3774 ILRQATLLGSGGET
-3788 ILPGDL
+3788 IFPGDL
-3794 SVGGNLS
+3794 SIGGNLS
-3801 AAGNIVTTSNF
+3801 AAGNILTSSNF

-3833 NITTASNI
+3833 NITTASNF

-3847 VGGSFSTT
+3847 VGGSFSTA
-3855 GTITSTSNIAGA
+3855 GTVSASANITAQNF
-3867 NLTTSGQVSATGN
+3867 TTAGQVSATGN
-3880 ITGLN
+3880 ITGAN
-3885 VITGNVSATG
+3885 VIAGNLSATG
-3895 NVNAPNHIGTTV
+3895 SVNVPNHIGTTV

-3922 TATSAVITN
+3922 SATSAVITN

-3948 ISSATSTG
+3948 VSSATGTG

-3998 KLGRAGTGPLTY
+3998 KLGRAGTGALTY

-4019 LTAGNVLANF
+4019 LTAGNVSANF

-4073 TSDYFRV
+4073 TSDYFRL

-4107 QYTGASTITREIT
+4107 QYTGTSTITNQVT

-4148 NSFIGNLS
+4148 NSFNGNLN

-4172 AGNDYFRMQVGGTGP
+4172 AGSDFFRLQVGGTGP
-4187 ESGFVSLDTANE
+4187 DQGFVSLDTAND

-4221 RQLTLLDSTGQTI
+4221 RQLTLLDANGQTL

-4239 SVAGNTTLSNLS
+4239 SVAGITTLSNLS
-4251 ATGNIVGNFVAPSL
+4251 ATGNIIGNFVSPSL
-4265 TGTSNANVIS
+4265 TGTNNANIIT
-4275 GVIATDD
+4275 GTIATDD
-4282 YFRIQVG
+4282 YYRIQVG
-4289 GTSANAGFLSIDT
+4289 GTAADAGFLSIDT
-4302 ADNGNEP
+4302 ADGGNEP

-4314 YSTSGGNPFGS
+4314 YTNSGGNPFGS
-4325 LTRELTLLDATGNTV
+4325 LTRQLTLLDSTGNTSL
-4340 VPGNLQISGA
+4340 PSNLAISGA
-4350 NSTQLVNGTIGSYR
+4350 NSTQFVNGTIGSYR
-4364 IGYRGHP
+4364 IGYRGYP
-4371 VQTLNTSYTITVND
+4371 VQTLSTSYTVTVND

-4392 SGQSGGALL
+4392 SGQSGGTLL
-4401 NIPTDATANLPLGSE
+4401 NIPTNLSAAIAIGAE
-4416 IRIINGDA
+4416 MRIINNDA
-4424 AQTIAVTPAIGV
+4424 TQSITVQPAIG
-4436 TMRYQGSTGSRILS
+4436 TTLRYQGGTGVRTLS
-4450 TYADTSLIKVAA
+4450 TFADVTLIKVATD
-4462 NTWFINGYGIT
+4462 TWYINGYGIT